1 MYAITGVTGHV
12 GGAVAQ
18 ELLAAGAPVRAVVRD
33 PEKGRS
39 WSEAGAEVAVADLA
53 DRTALAAALAG
64 CRGAFVMLPTI
75 PTGTDT
81 DHRAMADS
89 IGAAVAH
96 SGVPHVVAL
105 SSIGADVPEGT
116 GPVRW
121 LHHLEKRLGETGAVL
136 TCIRSPH
143 FQEKVEDV
151 LAAATGSG
159 VYPVF
164 ADSAD
169 VAVPMVATRDVGAAA
184 AESLLSPPEAGEVVD
199 LDAPAYTEQQVADE
213 LAAVLGR
220 PVRVVLVPRPGW
232 LDALSGAGVPA
243 PLAAELVE
251 LYAAEQRG
259 LLQPRS
265 DRRRRCT
272 TTLDETLRR
281 VVRTAAT

>member
-184 AESLLSPPEAGEVVD
+184 AESLLSPPEAGEVVG

>member
-64 CRGAFVMLPTI
+64 CRGAFIMLPTI